1 MLNKYKISLKAY
13 NNKLNC
19 LNKNNKSLN
28 QIYIQLTNSYQKSFK
43 INRKQKLNKLKK
55 LVIMKFKKIIAI
67 IINMSKIRKSISN
80 NMNKVIKKNNNL
92 TMMFKLYNM
101 KTNIMKVKLLM
112 EFDMV
117 TESKKL

>member
-1 MLNKYKISLKAY
+1 
-13 NNKLNC
+13 
-19 LNKNNKSLN
+19 
-28 QIYIQLTNSYQKSFK
+28 
-43 INRKQKLNKLKK
+43 
-55 LVIMKFKKIIAI
+55 MKFKKIIAI